1 MIKIKNIY
9 YLIFFLQNLLFS
21 NADILRFDISNYNN
35 SNYISLNDFV
45 KKHNLRSNYYET
57 KDKVEIIYKKNKMYL
72 SPSISFIKIN
82 NQIYHLNNE
91 IIFKNNQYYIPLDSF
106 YRSMEIAGLP
116 FRIKSKTKREVLVNT

>member
-1 MIKIKNIY
+1 
-9 YLIFFLQNLLFS
+9 
-21 NADILRFDISNYNN
+21 
-35 SNYISLNDFV
+35 
-45 KKHNLRSNYYET
+45 
-57 KDKVEIIYKKNKMYL
+57 MYL

-116 FRIKSKTKREVLVNT
+116 FRIKSKTKREVLVNTNIFNVNGIEIKNKKNGTLIRLKTKNKFSKENISTSFTSSKWFNVTILNCF